1 MFLRGWGFCFLT
13 KGKMKE
19 INTLLDM
26 ASRMVEEAKET
37 KGKRELKVF
46 LTSINQ
52 ILTQIKEL
60 NVKPNDTNSS
70 A

>member
-1 MFLRGWGFCFLT
+1 
-13 KGKMKE
+13 MKE